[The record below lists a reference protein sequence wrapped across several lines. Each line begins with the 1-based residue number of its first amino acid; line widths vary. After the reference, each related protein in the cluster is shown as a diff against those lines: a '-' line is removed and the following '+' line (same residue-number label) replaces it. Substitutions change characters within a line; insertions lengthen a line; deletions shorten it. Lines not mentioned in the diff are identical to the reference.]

1 MHFPPFFFSFCA
13 LHSEYFL
20 LAFHCTNLLIF
31 FSAVSNL
38 FLNLSAQF
46 LNSVIIFF
54 SSGIFMRF
62 FFIYVFDF
70 SWESPFCNLF
80 ADSLNHSDFKV
91 RVYKLISGII
101 IHMKLFLFSVF
112 FSWLLFILQFDS
124 WQFLFEFQL
133 IAGKM

>member
-1 MHFPPFFFSFCA
+1 MCIFHLFFF
-13 LHSEYFL
+13 HSVPFILNIFYWPI
-20 LAFHCTNLLIF
+20 FHCT
-31 FSAVSNL
+31 AVSNL

-91 RVYKLISGII
+91 RVYKLVSGII